1 MGTRA
6 TKALYKR
13 MASAKKAQAKSLKG
27 LKAKL
32 AGSTA
37 AAKGALKA
45 AKASFKAK
53 VLTMT
58 SLMTMNQK
66 RYERGLKRV
75 TGLTHSWK
83 KKAKKAEAAALSNM
97 KKSKKALS
105 TFAASTIERMANG
118 VFKTI
123 QGGRH
128 KVADNYLSLKAYAA
142 TGKDAITDYMK
153 KSKRSGLSSI
163 GDLLVTVGRLSDV
176 KVSKSEGVGAG
187 AKSLPAIFGAKNVK
201 AKNAVSSINFLVNEY
216 TRTLTSVQQ
225 RWPMGLGKYLLA
237 KVETNM
243 QKSGILEVDRLPG
256 KSKNFVF
263 VNAQQVGLSSKL
275 SDFAGLAVKMT
286 SYQATLT
293 GMAAKVAKKAK
304 ASKAVFVK
312 PPEWQGN

>member
-1 MGTRA
+1 MGKTANKYNSASKRARGKLRAILNANKKTAAAEVAALAKSSSLAIALMRAKQASIRRKAAKNLTRA

-58 SLMTMNQK
+58 NLMTMNQK

-83 KKAKKAEAAALSNM
+83 KSSKKDLILLKEQVGAMNRDLSGELAKAITMGTAKAKKAEAAALSNM

-123 QGGRH
+123 LNAN
-128 KVADNYLSLKAYAA
+128 KKTAAAEVAAL
-142 TGKDAITDYMK
+142 
-153 KSKRSGLSSI
+153 
-163 GDLLVTVGRLSDV
+163 
-176 KVSKSEGVGAG
+176 
-187 AKSLPAIFGAKNVK
+187 AKS
-201 AKNAVSSINFLVNEY
+201 S
-216 TRTLTSVQQ
+216 
-225 RWPMGLGKYLLA
+225 
-237 KVETNM
+237 
-243 QKSGILEVDRLPG
+243 
-256 KSKNFVF
+256 
-263 VNAQQVGLSSKL
+263 
-275 SDFAGLAVKMT
+275 
-286 SYQATLT
+286 
-293 GMAAKVAKKAK
+293 
-304 ASKAVFVK
+304 
-312 PPEWQGN
+312 